1 MISEESIRE
10 ILCEVIKSDEPKSWA
25 LDYVFVG
32 DDLDSLDLAN
42 FALLLSERCE
52 LMIEDD
58 DLEKLRS
65 IQDVMEFAGVM
76 A

>member
-1 MISEESIRE
+1 MIPEESIRG

-25 LDYVFVG
+25 LDYVFAE

-52 LMIEDD
+52 LTIEDD

-65 IQDVMEFAGVM
+65 IQDVMAFAS
-76 A
+76 AAP